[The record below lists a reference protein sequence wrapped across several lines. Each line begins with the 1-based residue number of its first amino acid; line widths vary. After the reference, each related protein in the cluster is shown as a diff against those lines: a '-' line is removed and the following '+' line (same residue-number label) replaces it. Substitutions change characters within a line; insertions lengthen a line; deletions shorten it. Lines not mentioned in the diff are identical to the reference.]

1 MKLGRI
7 PTYAQG
13 GFPNEGQLFIARES
27 GAGPELVGNI
37 GSRTAVANNEQIV
50 SAISQG
56 VYQAV
61 VRANAQGNGSTTVEA
76 KVNDKVLFEVMLDR
90 TRQETMRRGFNPL
103 MGGV

>member
-1 MKLGRI
+1 M
-7 PTYAQG
+7 
-13 GFPNEGQLFIARES
+13 
-27 GAGPELVGNI
+27 GNI
-37 GSRTAVANNEQIV
+37 GGRAAVANNEQIV
-50 SAISQG
+50 SAITQG

-61 VRANAQGNGSTTVEA
+61 VRANAQGNGGATVEA